1 MLKLGKSTTIL
12 WEPEHTWPVE
22 KNVQMVSDKDAEAK
36 YSLKVNLT
44 SSSVNIINSLE
55 KTSSRKRVKR
65 IMTFIIKYKETWL
78 NLANK
83 RKSKTDGP
91 ILDMNLLQKVETAA
105 IRLYQRRAFQ
115 KEIIT
120 LENRQTISGQS
131 RIFKLDPFVDNDG
144 VLRVGGRINKANLDY
159 RLKHPILLPKEGQIT
174 YTIIIDHHEKVAHA
188 GRGMTINEICNHGYW
203 IINCTSAV
211 KSVISKCVECRKLH
225 RKIYQ
230 QKMGNL
236 PTDRL
241 SEEPPFTYCGV
252 DMFGPFLVK
261 DGRKIQKRYE
271 AMFTCFSSRAVHIE
285 LTSNLTTDSFIQAL
299 RRLNSR
305 RGNVRIIQSDN
316 GTNFVGASIEL
327 KNAFGEMDIF
337 H

>member
-159 RLKHPILLPKEGQIT
+159 RLKHPFLLPKEDHIT
-174 YTIIIDHHEKVAHA
+174 HAII
-188 GRGMTINEICNHGYW
+188 
-203 IINCTSAV
+203 
-211 KSVISKCVECRKLH
+211 
-225 RKIYQ
+225 
-230 QKMGNL
+230 
-236 PTDRL
+236 
-241 SEEPPFTYCGV
+241 
-252 DMFGPFLVK
+252 
-261 DGRKIQKRYE
+261 
-271 AMFTCFSSRAVHIE
+271 
-285 LTSNLTTDSFIQAL
+285 
-299 RRLNSR
+299 
-305 RGNVRIIQSDN
+305 
-316 GTNFVGASIEL
+316 
-327 KNAFGEMDIF
+327 
-337 H
+337 